1 MSEKTTVDLMKPAN
15 ILIGALLLVGAGSAG
30 SMLGITIEP
39 EETTMLR
46 VQAAQMEVTIT
57 GLEQRVALLEEV
69 VDECRRMVA
78 TCTGDA
84 VRPPS
89 PSPSESP

>member
-1 MSEKTTVDLMKPAN
+1 MSERTTVDLMKPTN
-15 ILIGALLLVGAGSAG
+15 LVIGAILLVGAGSAG

-39 EETTMLR
+39 EETTLLR

-69 VDECRRMVA
+69 VDECRKVVSV
-78 TCTGDA
+78 CTSTTTTNPEGA
-84 VRPPS
+84 P
-89 PSPSESP
+89 

>member
-1 MSEKTTVDLMKPAN
+1 VSEKTTVDLMKPAN
-15 ILIGALLLVGAGSAG
+15 LMIGALLMIGAGSAG

-39 EETTMLR
+39 EETTLLR

-69 VDECRRMVA
+69 VAECRRVVA
-78 TCTGDA
+78 ICTQED
-84 VRPPS
+84 PQ
-89 PSPSESP
+89 